1 METIQETTVW
11 EDNTPNHTYLL
22 VNDKAVAYRKATGEI
37 QVFTKP
43 MRFEK
48 RYRKFKK
55 VVDNEL
61 VQSYTVCIS

>member
-1 METIQETTVW
+1 MEAIQETTVW
-11 EDNTPNHTYLL
+11 EDSTPNHTYLI
-22 VNDKAVAYRKATGEI
+22 VNDKAVAYRKTSGEI
-37 QVFTKP
+37 KVFAKP

-61 VQSYTVCIS
+61 VRSYTVYNS